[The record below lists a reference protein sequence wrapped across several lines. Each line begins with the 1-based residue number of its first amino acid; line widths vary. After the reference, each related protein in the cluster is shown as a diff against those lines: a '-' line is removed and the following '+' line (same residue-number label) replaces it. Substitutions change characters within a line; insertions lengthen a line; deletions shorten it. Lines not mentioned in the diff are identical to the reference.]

1 MIKVALVG
9 KPNVGKSTL
18 FNRIINKKKSIVD
31 DQPGVTR
38 DRIYAPANW
47 LNRHFIVIDTGG
59 LTNKKVSFQQNI
71 ERQVKFAIDE
81 ANIIVFL
88 VSCKEGI
95 NTEDY
100 YVTKVLKKYKSKQVI
115 LVVNKSENDNGQ
127 NIKQYYS
134 LGFGKPHFISS
145 EHGIGVGDLLDQ
157 IIKATASDISS
168 NNNEGFAFS
177 IVGRTNVGKST
188 LVNTILREDR
198 VLVSPIAHTTRD
210 SIDVDFNYNSK
221 PYTIIDTAGIRRKGK
236 ITDNIEKYAVMRT
249 EQAIDRS
256 NLVLF
261 MIDGSE
267 EFNEQDEVIG
277 GLAYKAN
284 IPTIICVNKW
294 DKVQK
299 NERTMVEMT
308 KLIRQRFKYLS

>member
-1 MIKVALVG
+1 
-9 KPNVGKSTL
+9 
-18 FNRIINKKKSIVD
+18 
-31 DQPGVTR
+31 
-38 DRIYAPANW
+38 
-47 LNRHFIVIDTGG
+47 LNRKFIVIDTGG
-59 LTNKKVSFQQNI
+59 LTNKKISFQQNI
-71 ERQVKFAIDE
+71 ETQVKFAIDE

-157 IIKATASDISS
+157 IIKATAASESLDNDES
-168 NNNEGFAFS
+168 FAFS
-177 IVGRTNVGKST
+177 IVGRPNVGKST
-188 LVNTILREDR
+188 LVNTVLHEDR

-210 SIDVDFNYNSK
+210 SIDVNFNYNNK
-221 PYTIIDTAGIRRKGK
+221 PYTIIDTAGIRRKGR

-284 IPTIICVNKW
+284 IPTIICVNK
-294 DKVQK
+294 
-299 NERTMVEMT
+299 
-308 KLIRQRFKYLS
+308 